1 MYPKYPIS
9 FNLTITSSVPQTPC
23 LLLGGML
30 HHDRLLSLWSCIQ
43 ISLSSISCLSHVALL
58 YQQKIT
64 DMQDMQVA
72 WSVSVMS
79 KAFANATTTL
89 GKGFTNH
96 LNFRSYQSLCFK
108 LPYLMGM
115 VEVIKPAQ
123 LFDEDPAKVD
133 HMMIA
138 VLLLVLISMCF
149 IIGELL
155 IFLQLG
161 NTRLMRN
168 LLWFIYAIPR
178 STVSKLSQG
187 NPEHTLPPI

>member
-1 MYPKYPIS
+1 
-9 FNLTITSSVPQTPC
+9 
-23 LLLGGML
+23 
-30 HHDRLLSLWSCIQ
+30 
-43 ISLSSISCLSHVALL
+43 
-58 YQQKIT
+58 
-64 DMQDMQVA
+64 MQVA

-79 KAFANATTTL
+79 NAFANATTTL

-155 IFLQLG
+155 IFVQLG

-168 LLWFIYAIPR
+168 LL
-178 STVSKLSQG
+178 
-187 NPEHTLPPI
+187 